1 VNLVGPIAFVER
13 AERAATGQTA
23 LDSHQ
28 TSRRCR
34 QYAAIVPVSNR
45 TAARLVLVVVLT
57 ILAVALALWL
67 LYQLREIVVWL
78 VLALFLTIGLQPAVD
93 WVARRRIP
101 RSLAILISYLGVLIV
116 LAAFVALAAPAL
128 IEQGGQLLE
137 GLRKE
142 GGLGGAVQQI
152 ASELGFGSAVQAFRP
167 QLDALPAEIAHSFG
181 SFSTVTASTLTVVT
195 GALSVA
201 VLAFFFL
208 YDGAKVVDA
217 AVRRLPEAHQ
227 PRVARIVR
235 GSGDAIANYIRGN
248 LAISAIAG
256 LAALVGM
263 EVLRIPY
270 ALPLSIVLAVLDL
283 VPMVG
288 ATLGAIPVVLA
299 ALTVSPIKALIMLAY
314 IIVYQQIES
323 NVLNPTIYGRSDQLP
338 PLVVFLAF
346 LTGSILFG
354 ILGALIA
361 VPAANIIRILV
372 RELLD
377 VRSVSTEPAVQP
389 TTPASQPSSP
399 ARDPTR

>member
-1 VNLVGPIAFVER
+1 MVL
-13 AERAATGQTA
+13 
-23 LDSHQ
+23 
-28 TSRRCR
+28 
-34 QYAAIVPVSNR
+34 VSNR
-45 TAARLVLVVVLT
+45 TAARLVLVAVLT
-57 ILAVALALWL
+57 ILVVALALWL
-67 LYQLREIVVWL
+67 LYQLQEILVWT

-93 WVARRRIP
+93 WLARRRIP
-101 RSLAILISYLGVLIV
+101 RSLAILMAYLGVLIV

-128 IEQGGQLLE
+128 VEQGRQLLE
-137 GLRKE
+137 ALRKE

-152 ASELGFGSAVQAFRP
+152 ASELGFGSAVQAIRP
-167 QLDALPAEIAHSFG
+167 QLDALPAQIAHSLG
-181 SFSTVTASTLTVVT
+181 SLSSVTASTLSVVT

-208 YDGAKVVDA
+208 YDGTKVVDA
-217 AVRRLPEAHQ
+217 VVRRLPDAHQ
-227 PRVARIVR
+227 PRIARIVA
-235 GSGDAIANYIRGN
+235 GSADAIANYIRGN

-256 LAALVGM
+256 VSALVGM

-270 ALPLSIVLAVLDL
+270 ALPLSVVLAVLDL

-299 ALTVSPIKALIMLAY
+299 ALSVSPITALIMVVY

-323 NVLNPTIYGRSDQLP
+323 NVLNPVIYGRSDQLP
-338 PLVVFLAF
+338 PLVIFVAF

-377 VRSVSTEPAVQP
+377 IRAASTEPAVRDQ
-389 TTPASQPSSP
+389 TSTPPSQPSSP